1 MKKWMWIS
9 IFILIIFLLFCQK
22 QTREEQASLEKPQDA
37 EKIASIAQEVDNK
50 TSLAISNFAEGK
62 VGEGANLML
71 DAILLTRP
79 SGSWPDNFENSIL
92 AAKEQF
98 QEGNIQKGVEL
109 ISDALQLM
117 KPSTDIPVEKAKKE
131 PEDVEKVQEKDEP
144 SRIAPIAGIMRDKIL
159 AAREQFKEGNA
170 DKGVILILEAL
181 QLFSPRSNS

>member
-1 MKKWMWIS
+1 MWIS

-22 QTREEQASLEKPQDA
+22 QTREGQVSLDKPQNE
-37 EKIASIAQEVDNK
+37 EKISSIAKEVENK
-50 TSLAISNFAEGK
+50 TSSAISNFAEGK
-62 VGEGANLML
+62 VDEGANLLL

-92 AAKEQF
+92 TAKEQF
-98 QEGNIQKGVEL
+98 QEGKIQKGVEL

-117 KPSTDIPVEKAKKE
+117 KSTTDISLEKAKKD
-131 PEDVEKVQEKDEP
+131 PKDAEKVQKKDEP
-144 SRIAPIAGIMRDKIL
+144 ARIAPIAEIMRDKIL

-181 QLFSPRSNS
+181 QLFSPRSNY